1 MVLTNIKKINNIILN
16 IFYKLKPMIKNLF
29 IALAFALMLI
39 NPSISIAAE
48 SPVDVQEVFVGSET
62 MDGDALK
69 YPKGKAEIRLQRV
82 ELAEG
87 GIVPLHSHPIPL
99 LGNVE
104 QGTIVV
110 KRQGKEDLTYTAGD
124 SFIVGPKTPKHT
136 MGNAKTDNAIVWFAA
151 IGSKDVPILIPAEG

>member
-1 MVLTNIKKINNIILN
+1 
-16 IFYKLKPMIKNLF
+16 MIKNFF

-48 SPVDVQEVFVGSET
+48 SPVEVQEVFVSSET

-82 ELAEG
+82 QLAEG

-104 QGTIVV
+104 KGSIIV
-110 KRQGKEDLTYTAGD
+110 KREGMEDITYSAGD

-136 MGNAKTDNAIVWFAA
+136 MGNATTDNAIVWFAA
-151 IGSKDVPILIPAEG
+151 MGAKDIPILIPAEG

>member
-1 MVLTNIKKINNIILN
+1 
-16 IFYKLKPMIKNLF
+16 MIKNLF
-29 IALAFALMLI
+29 IALACMLMLI

-48 SPVDVQEVFVGSET
+48 SPSPVDVQEVFVGSET

-69 YPKGKAEIRLQRV
+69 YPRGKAEIRLQRV

-87 GIVPLHSHPIPL
+87 GVVPLHSHPIPL

-104 QGTIVV
+104 QGAIIV
-110 KRQGKEDLTYTAGD
+110 KREGMEDLTYTEGD

-136 MGNAKTDNAIVWFAA
+136 MGNAKSDKAIVWFAA
-151 IGSKDVPILIPAEG
+151 IGAKDVPILIPAEG

>member
-1 MVLTNIKKINNIILN
+1 
-16 IFYKLKPMIKNLF
+16 MIKNLF
-29 IALAFALMLI
+29 IAFAFALMVI
-39 NPSISIAAE
+39 NPNISIAAE

-69 YPKGKAEIRLQRV
+69 YPRGKAEIRLQRV
-82 ELAEG
+82 ELEEG
-87 GIVPLHSHPIPL
+87 GTVPLHSHPIPL

-110 KRQGKEDLTYTAGD
+110 KREGMDDITYKEGD

-136 MGNAKTDNAIVWFAA
+136 MGNAKTDTAVVWFAA
-151 IGSKDVPILIPAEG
+151 IGAKDVPILIPAEG

>member
-1 MVLTNIKKINNIILN
+1 
-16 IFYKLKPMIKNLF
+16 MIKNLF
-29 IALAFALMLI
+29 IAFACMLMLI

-48 SPVDVQEVFVGSET
+48 SPSPVDVQEVFVGSET

-69 YPKGKAEIRLQRV
+69 YPRGKAEIRLQRV

-87 GIVPLHSHPIPL
+87 GVVPLHSHPIPL

-104 QGTIVV
+104 QGAIIV
-110 KRQGKEDLTYTAGD
+110 KREGMEDLTYTEGD

-136 MGNAKTDNAIVWFAA
+136 MGNAKSDKAIVWFAA
-151 IGSKDVPILIPAEG
+151 IGAKDVPILVPAEG

>member
-1 MVLTNIKKINNIILN
+1 MTLS
-16 IFYKLKPMIKNLF
+16 IFFKFKSMIKNLF
-29 IALAFALMLI
+29 IALTFALMLI
-39 NPSISIAAE
+39 NPSISIAVE
-48 SPVDVQEVFVGSET
+48 TPVDVQEVFVGSVT

-104 QGTIVV
+104 QGMIVV
-110 KRQGKEDLTYTAGD
+110 KRQGMEDLIYTAGD
-124 SFIVGPKTPKHT
+124 TFIVGPKTPKHT

-151 IGSKDVPILIPAEG
+151 IGAKDVPILIPAEG

>member
-1 MVLTNIKKINNIILN
+1 
-16 IFYKLKPMIKNLF
+16 MIKNLF
-29 IALAFALMLI
+29 IAFALALMLI
-39 NPSISIAAE
+39 NPCIVIAAD

-69 YPKGKAEIRLQRV
+69 YPRGKAEIRLQRV

-104 QGTIVV
+104 QGTIIV
-110 KRQGKEDLTYTAGD
+110 KREGMEDITYKEGD

-136 MGNAKTDNAIVWFAA
+136 MGNAEDDNAIVWFAA
-151 IGSKDVPILIPAEG
+151 IGAKDVPILIPAEG

>member
-1 MVLTNIKKINNIILN
+1 
-16 IFYKLKPMIKNLF
+16 MIKNLF
-29 IALAFALMLI
+29 ILFAFALILI

-48 SPVDVQEVFVGSET
+48 LPVDVQEVFVSSET
-62 MDGDALK
+62 MDGDPLK

-82 ELAEG
+82 ELADG

-104 QGTIVV
+104 KGIIIV
-110 KRQGKEDLTYTAGD
+110 KREGMEDVIYSEGD

-136 MGNAKTDNAIVWFAA
+136 MGNAKSDPAIVWFAA
-151 IGSKDVPILIPAEG
+151 IGAKDIPILIPAEG

>member
-1 MVLTNIKKINNIILN
+1 
-16 IFYKLKPMIKNLF
+16 MIKNLF
-29 IALAFALMLI
+29 IALACMLMLI

-48 SPVDVQEVFVGSET
+48 SPSPVDVQEVFVGSET

-69 YPKGKAEIRLQRV
+69 YPRGKAEIRLQRV

-87 GIVPLHSHPIPL
+87 GVVPLHSHPIPL

-104 QGTIVV
+104 QGVIIV
-110 KRQGKEDLTYTAGD
+110 KREGMEDLTYTEGD

-136 MGNAKTDNAIVWFAA
+136 MGNAKSDKAIVWFAA
-151 IGSKDVPILIPAEG
+151 IGAKDVPILVPAEG